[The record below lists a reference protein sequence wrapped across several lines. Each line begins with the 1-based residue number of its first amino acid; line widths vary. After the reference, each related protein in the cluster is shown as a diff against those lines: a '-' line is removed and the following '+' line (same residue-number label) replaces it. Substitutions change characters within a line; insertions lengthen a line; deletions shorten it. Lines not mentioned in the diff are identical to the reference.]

1 MSHPGGER
9 LSGERLM
16 ISVSGI
22 RGTVGGSLT
31 PEVVLRYAQAY
42 GTMVGD
48 GAIVV
53 GRDSRVTGEMVRHAV
68 CAGLLSVGRDVI
80 DLGVVPTPT
89 TQLAVEKLRAGGGI
103 VITASH
109 NPIQWN
115 ALKLLAEDG
124 LFLGPEQGEA
134 VNRLVRQGP
143 IPLAT
148 WDRLGKLTRYEQAV
162 KDHLEAIE
170 ALSVID
176 VTTIRRRRFKVVV
189 DCCHGAGGVILPELC
204 ARLGCEAHFLYE
216 EPSGLFP
223 RNPEPRPEHLGELCQ
238 AVQDLDADIGFAV
251 DPDVDRLAI
260 VSEKGQPLGED
271 YTLVLAVKLIL
282 SKRAGKVVVNASTSR
297 AIDDVATAYGAEVV
311 RAKVGEINVA
321 LKAREVGAV
330 IAGEGNGGVMLPE
343 LHLGRDAPL
352 GIALTLQHLVEFGGT
367 ISALN
372 ATLPQYEMVKDRVE
386 LAAGVDPGAIVQ
398 RLAQEHRGG
407 RLDLLDGVKVL
418 HERSWVHVR
427 PSNTEPI
434 IRIIA
439 EAPSAAQAQAL
450 VDEMKVAIDR
460 LLA

>member
-1 MSHPGGER
+1 MS
-9 LSGERLM
+9 SERLM
-16 ISVSGI
+16 VSVSGI

-42 GTMVGD
+42 GTTVGE

-53 GRDSRVTGEMVRHAV
+53 GRDSRVTGEMVMHGV
-68 CAGLLSVGRDVI
+68 FAGLLSVGRDVI

-89 TQLAVEKLRAGGGI
+89 TQLAVEKLRARGGI

-124 LFLGPEQGEA
+124 LFLGPDQGEV
-134 VNRLVRQGP
+134 VNRLAREAKF
-143 IPLAT
+143 PLVP
-148 WDRLGKLTRYEQAV
+148 WDRVGKVRRYERAV
-162 KDHLEAIE
+162 ADHLEAIE
-170 ALSVID
+170 RLSVLD
-176 VTTIRRRRFKVVV
+176 LPAIRRRRFKVVV
-189 DCCHGAGGVILPELC
+189 DCCHGAGGVILPQLC

-216 EPSGLFP
+216 EPNGLFP

-238 AVQDLDADIGFAV
+238 AVKSLGADIGFAV

-260 VSEKGQPLGED
+260 VSERGEPLGED

-282 SKRAGKVVVNASTSR
+282 SKRTGKVVVNASTTR
-297 AIDDVATAYGAEVV
+297 AIDDVAAAHGAEVV

-343 LHLGRDAPL
+343 LHLGRDAPV

-372 ATLPQYEMVKDRVE
+372 ATLPQYVMVKDRVE
-386 LAAGVDPGAIVQ
+386 LPGSVNPAPIVQ
-398 RLAQEHRGG
+398 RLAAERRDE
-407 RLDLLDGVKVL
+407 RLDLLDGVKIL
-418 HERSWVHVR
+418 YDRAWVHVR

-439 EAPSAAQAQAL
+439 EAPSAAQAQEL
-450 VDEMKVAIDR
+450 VDSLKHDLMRIAG
-460 LLA
+460 

>member
-1 MSHPGGER
+1 MV
-9 LSGERLM
+9 
-16 ISVSGI
+16 SVSGI

-31 PEVVLRYAQAY
+31 PEVVLRYAQAF

-48 GAIVV
+48 GAVVV

-80 DLGVVPTPT
+80 DLGIVPTPT
-89 TQLAVEKLRAGGGI
+89 TQLAVERLRASGGI
-103 VITASH
+103 VVTASH

-115 ALKLLAEDG
+115 ALKLVASDG
-124 LFLGPEQGEA
+124 LFVGPEQGEE

-148 WDRLGKLTRYEQAV
+148 WDRVGKVRFYERAV
-162 KDHLEAIE
+162 ADHVEAIE
-170 ALSVID
+170 KISVLD
-176 VTTIRRRRFKVVV
+176 VAAIRRRRFRVVV
-189 DCCHGAGGVILPELC
+189 DCCHGAGGVIMPLLC
-204 ARLGCEAHFLYE
+204 ERLGCEAHFLYR
-216 EPSGLFP
+216 EPTGLFP
-223 RNPEPRPEHLGELCQ
+223 RNPEPRPENLTELCA
-238 AVQDLDADIGFAV
+238 AVRSLGADIGFAV

-282 SKRAGKVVVNASTSR
+282 SKRPGKVVVNASTTR
-297 AIDDVATAYGAEVV
+297 AIDDVAAAHGAEVV
-311 RAKVGEINVA
+311 RAKVGEVNVA

-343 LHLGRDAPL
+343 LHLGRDAPV
-352 GIALTLQHLVEFGGT
+352 GVALTLQHLVEFGGT
-367 ISALN
+367 ISELN

-386 LAAGVDPGAIVQ
+386 LAAGVNPGAIVQ

-407 RLDLLDGVKVL
+407 MLDLLDGVKVL
-418 HERSWVHVR
+418 SERSWVHVR

-439 EAPSAAQAQAL
+439 EAPSAAQAQSL
-450 VDEMKVAIDR
+450 VDEMKAEIDR

>member
-1 MSHPGGER
+1 MS
-9 LSGERLM
+9 SERLM
-16 ISVSGI
+16 VSVSGI

-42 GTMVGD
+42 GAMVGE
-48 GAIVV
+48 GAIAV
-53 GRDSRVTGEMVRHAV
+53 GRDSRVTGEMVWHAV
-68 CAGLLSVGRDVI
+68 CAGLLAVGREVV
-80 DLGVVPTPT
+80 DLGIVPTPT
-89 TQLAVEKLRAGGGI
+89 TQLAVEKLDLRGGI

-134 VNRLVRQGP
+134 VSRLVREGH
-143 IPLAT
+143 IPLAA
-148 WDRLGKLTRYEQAV
+148 WDRVGRVRHYAEAV
-162 KDHLEAIE
+162 SDHIDAIE
-170 ALSVID
+170 KLGVID
-176 VTTIRRRRFKVVV
+176 VPALRKRRFKVVV

-216 EPSGLFP
+216 EPTGLFP

-238 AVQDLDADIGFAV
+238 AVRRLGADIGFAV

-271 YTLVLAVKLIL
+271 YTLVLAVNLIL
-282 SKRAGKVVVNASTSR
+282 GKRPGKVVVNASTSR
-297 AIDDVATAYGAEVV
+297 AIDDVAAAYGCEVV

-330 IAGEGNGGVMLPE
+330 IAGEGNGGVMVPE
-343 LHLGRDAPL
+343 LHLGRDAPV
-352 GIALTLQHLVEFGGT
+352 GIALTLQHLVEFGGP

-372 ATLPQYEMVKDRVE
+372 ATLPQYAMVKDGVD
-386 LAAGVDPGAIVQ
+386 LAAGLDPVRIVQ
-398 RLAQEHRGG
+398 RLAEERQGEN
-407 RLDLLDGVKVL
+407 LDFLDGVKIL
-418 HERSWVHVR
+418 YERAWVHVR

-439 EAPSAAQAQAL
+439 EAPTADQAQAL
-450 VDEMKVAIDR
+450 VQELKSE
-460 LLA
+460 LLRIAG